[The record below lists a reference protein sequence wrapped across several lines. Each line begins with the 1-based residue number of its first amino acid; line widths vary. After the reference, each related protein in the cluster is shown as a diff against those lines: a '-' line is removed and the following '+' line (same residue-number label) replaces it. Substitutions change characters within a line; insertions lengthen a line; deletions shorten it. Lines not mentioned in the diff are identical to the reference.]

1 MPSSRDRLVTIL
13 TPMLPAPFVTVRRNT
28 VRKLDTLA
36 APVVL
41 IDYTAITH
49 DGMPAGT
56 MVDSFDVALVS
67 HLTDY
72 AKAEDLLDPAVRA
85 FTRALDASTEIAW
98 VRADK
103 RQLEDRYLSWI
114 VTVQLPS
121 NAHQE

>member
-1 MPSSRDRLVTIL
+1 
-13 TPMLPAPFVTVRRNT
+13 MLPAPFVTVRRTT

-41 IDYTAITH
+41 INYTAITH

-56 MVDSFDVALVS
+56 MIDTFDVALVS

-72 AKAEDLLDPAVRA
+72 AKAEDQLDLAVRA
-85 FTRALDASTEIAW
+85 LTRSLDASTEIAW
-98 VRADK
+98 SRADK
-103 RQLEDRYLSWI
+103 REIEDRYLSWI
-114 VTVQLPS
+114 ITVQLPS